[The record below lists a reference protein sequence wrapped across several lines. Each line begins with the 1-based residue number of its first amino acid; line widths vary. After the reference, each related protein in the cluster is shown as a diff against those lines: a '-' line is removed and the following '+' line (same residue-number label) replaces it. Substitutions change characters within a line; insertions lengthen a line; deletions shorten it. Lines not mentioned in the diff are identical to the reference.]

1 MLHEVK
7 QFCNNENVIL
17 LYDYTGT
24 LKSKGKYIYD
34 NGNHYIIVRA
44 DLSEL
49 EETKVILHELEHK
62 RNGDIHFCN
71 ALQTLKIEASA
82 NKGSIEDLISLL
94 ATEEIPQPN
103 YVKIA
108 EYLGVDPEYYKH
120 TICQAL
126 QKYQSEYWNIK

>member
-1 MLHEVK
+1 MLHKVW
-7 QFCNNENVIL
+7 QFCNDENVIL
-17 LYDYTGT
+17 LYDYTGN

-44 DLSEL
+44 NLSKL
-49 EETKVILHELEHK
+49 EEAKVILHELEHK
-62 RNGDIHFCN
+62 RNGDIYFCN
-71 ALQTLKIEASA
+71 TLQTLKIEASA

-126 QKYQSEYWNIK
+126 QRYQSEY

>member
-126 QKYQSEYWNIK
+126 QKYQSEY

>member
-44 DLSEL
+44 GLSEL

-108 EYLGVDPEYYKH
+108 GYLGVDPEYYKH

-126 QKYQSEYWNIK
+126 QKYQSEY

>member
-1 MLHEVK
+1 MLHK
-7 QFCNNENVIL
+7 IRQFCNDENVIL
-17 LYDYTGT
+17 LYDSTGA

-34 NGNHYIIVRA
+34 NGNHYIIVKA
-44 DLSEL
+44 GLSEL
-49 EETKVILHELEHK
+49 EEAKVILHELEHK

-71 ALQTLKIEASA
+71 TLQTLKIEASA
-82 NKGSIEDLISLL
+82 NKRSIEDLISLL

-108 EYLGVDPEYYKH
+108 EYLGVDPEYYKY

-126 QKYQSEYWNIK
+126 QRYQSEY